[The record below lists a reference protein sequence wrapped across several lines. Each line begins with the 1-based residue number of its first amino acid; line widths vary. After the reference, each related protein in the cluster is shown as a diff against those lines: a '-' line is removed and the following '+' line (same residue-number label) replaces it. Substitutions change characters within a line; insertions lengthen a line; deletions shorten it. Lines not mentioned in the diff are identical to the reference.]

1 VAWLLG
7 AAANWLAFQSLQMPL
22 GWDAALLVSAA
33 LRVGVSLSTVPA
45 AIGVYEGAIVVSL
58 SVFSVP
64 PDVALSYA
72 LVMHA
77 IDLVVPL
84 VMTIFLVVRYTK
96 HPAVER
102 GV

>member
-1 VAWLLG
+1 
-7 AAANWLAFQSLQMPL
+7 MP
-22 GWDAALLVSAA
+22 WQALLEQKV
-33 LRVGVSLSTVPA
+33 
-45 AIGVYEGAIVVSL
+45 
-58 SVFSVP
+58 VFSVP

-84 VMTIFLVVRYTK
+84 VMTIFLVVRDTK

>member
-1 VAWLLG
+1 
-7 AAANWLAFQSLQMPL
+7 
-22 GWDAALLVSAA
+22 
-33 LRVGVSLSTVPA
+33 
-45 AIGVYEGAIVVSL
+45 VSL

-84 VMTIFLVVRYTK
+84 VMTIFLVVRDTK